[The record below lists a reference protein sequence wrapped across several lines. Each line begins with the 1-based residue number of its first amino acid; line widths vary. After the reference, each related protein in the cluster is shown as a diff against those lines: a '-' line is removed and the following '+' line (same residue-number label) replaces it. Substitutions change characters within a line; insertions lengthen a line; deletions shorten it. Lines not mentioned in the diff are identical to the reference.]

1 MTSFLLQ
8 RLILPRDETTE
19 PLLYVRS
26 QGDVSFANENAM
38 LVKGAEI
45 SFDTSFGVFAAGRW
59 RRLTSVDCL
68 SVTVLASGSGR
79 IELVGVSSV
88 ARGVSLRE
96 KIIASAGISS
106 SGKTTIEVP
115 DFAKTSI
122 GTYFVRVSAEQSD
135 VVVSGG
141 EWTTTTSAPR
151 EVRLSL
157 SITTFNRQDYVKPT
171 VAKVLQLVESV
182 DSLRDR
188 MRILVVDNAR
198 NISFDTAPNA
208 PITVVQNPN
217 LGGAGGFARGII
229 HLRDE
234 GWSTHVLL
242 MDDDITLEPE
252 ALVRTFALFTF
263 ARDADLCI
271 HGAMLSEEQAW
282 MQFEAGSKYRWRS
295 LYPLRA
301 IGREDDLRER
311 KLALRD
317 AREKKFAY
325 TAWWYTAFP
334 ISITRDNP
342 LPVFVRGDDV
352 AFGLMHTGKH
362 SVTMNGVIVW
372 HADFGLKNN
381 PSSLFY
387 EKRNF
392 AIVDTLVFAN
402 HHWWHLARRFIALC
416 FRNLF
421 SMRYASVEYMIRG
434 VRAYLAGPEALMATD
449 HSALHDELRK
459 VTEEKP
465 GPLSAELAAVSITK
479 PRPKAIRLVGFALAI
494 PLVGGYILP
503 KILRRDVLKTA
514 PIDSRAVGLATRY
527 NRILYRHDRLPEGFL
542 VERDSKRFF
551 KLLREVC
558 VVTKDIAL
566 NYRRL
571 KREYKAAYPTLVS
584 DASWHAR
591 FNRDERSTGI
601 ASNKALPLWEIPY

>member
-1 MTSFLLQ
+1 MDQFLLQ
-8 RLILPRDETTE
+8 SMSLPRAETTE
-19 PLLYVRS
+19 PLLYVRPF
-26 QGDVSFANENAM
+26 GDVQFIDSQAILRA
-38 LVKGAEI
+38 GAEL

-59 RRLTSVDCL
+59 RRLTMVENL
-68 SVTVLASGSGR
+68 SATVFATGSGR
-79 IELVGVSSV
+79 IEVVGVETRMFGAIRTEKVV
-88 ARGVSLRE
+88 ASTV
-96 KIIASAGISS
+96 IAS
-106 SGKTTIEVP
+106 SGKTSIEVP
-115 DFAKTSI
+115 NFLDSKFGSF
-122 GTYFVRVSAEQSD
+122 FVRVSAEHTD
-135 VVVSGG
+135 VVVTNSQ
-141 EWTTTTSAPR
+141 WSTTTEVSR
-151 EVRLSL
+151 EIRLSL

-171 VAKVLQLVESV
+171 VAKVLHLEKTVET
-182 DSLRDR
+182 LRGK
-188 MRILVVDNAR
+188 MRVLVVDNAR
-198 NISFDTAPNA
+198 NIEFDTEQNA

-229 HLRDE
+229 HLRNE
-234 GWSTHVLL
+234 GWSTHILL
-242 MDDDITLEPE
+242 MDDDITLEPD
-252 ALVRTFALFTF
+252 ALVRTFAMFSF
-263 ARDADLCI
+263 ARDEKICI

-301 IGREDDLRER
+301 IGREEDLRDR
-311 KLALRD
+311 KLAVRD

-334 ISITRDNP
+334 VTITRDNP
-342 LPVFVRGDDV
+342 LPIFVRGDDV
-352 AFGLMHTGKH
+352 SFGLLHTGKH
-362 SVTMNGVIVW
+362 SVTLNGIIVW

-392 AIVDTLVFAN
+392 AIIDTLVFDR
-402 HHWWHLARRFIALC
+402 HHWWHLARRFIALS

-449 HSALHDELRK
+449 HSALHDDLRK

-465 GPLSAELAAVSITK
+465 APLSAELAAVKITK
-479 PRPKAIRLVGFALAI
+479 PRMKPIRLIGFALAV

-503 KILRRDVLKTA
+503 KALRRDVLKTA

-527 NRILYRHDRLPEGFL
+527 NRILYRHDRLPEGF
-542 VERDSKRFF
+542 VVVRDSRRFF
-551 KLLREVC
+551 SLLREVC
-558 VVTKDIAL
+558 LVTKDIAL

-571 KREYKAAYPTLVS
+571 KREYREAYPTLVS

-591 FNRDERSTGI
+591 F
-601 ASNKALPLWEIPY
+601 AK